1 MVGLADHDGIDHF
14 PRYFNANAAFAD
26 HDVE

>member
-1 MVGLADHDGIDHF
+1 MVCLADHDDMGHY